1 MHEFQLNFGTAA
13 IGIRIRK
20 EDASGAAEHLWKSD
34 RHNHAGYELH
44 VMLQGSYKLDVGG
57 REYTVG
63 ENEAI
68 LIAPGQYHCFVP
80 AYEETKRLSVG
91 FSVSGG
97 GLPEQLQKAVKG
109 CRVYSAVGEVHS
121 ACEEVLSE
129 LAGERNFSRIMV
141 EIQLARL
148 LVCSFRLLDV
158 DYDAAPQT
166 GVCEA
171 EMYTH
176 QIDAFFERRLKEN
189 PYIEE
194 LAADLFLTRGQVN
207 RLLKERYGVTFREK
221 LVFARLDRASWLLR
235 HTNLTV
241 GQVAAEVGYTV
252 PSSFYHVFRQH
263 FGITP
268 EQYRNEN
275 NHSGEENEHALGKS
289 ERRRV

>member
-1 MHEFQLNFGTAA
+1 MHEFQLNFGAAA
-13 IGIRIRK
+13 IRIRIRK
-20 EDASGAAEHLWKSD
+20 EDASGATESVWKTD

-80 AYEETKRLSVG
+80 SYEKTKRLSVG

-97 GLPEQLQKAVKG
+97 TLPERLQKAVDR
-109 CRVYSAVGEVHS
+109 CRVCPATEEMLS
-121 ACEEVLSE
+121 ACREVLSE
-129 LAGERNFSRIMV
+129 LSQQVSFSRIMLEV
-141 EIQLARL
+141 QTARL
-148 LVCSFRLLDV
+148 LVSCFRLLQV
-158 DYDAAPQT
+158 DYDADPKT
-166 GVCEA
+166 GICES

-176 QIDAFFERRLKEN
+176 QIDAFFERRLRDN

-275 NHSGEENEHALGKS
+275 HHSGEEK
-289 ERRRV
+289 